1 MDISTPGPPAYEPQ
15 PAPSVTLKV
24 DLSQRNV
31 ARKLVTAGSSHQQHG
46 AASQTQGAA
55 GITPAQCHVLDSF
68 LKRMNRY
75 LELAPRMAQAR
86 WNDKIP
92 GTTLEQEEDKLA
104 QIQLA
109 MPDADPAEQQFVRE
123 FFESQFSASQKV
135 QLALEEQWI
144 SGNSVFRHPYNL
156 DVLLQQSEQAM
167 SELLTAVREVRPL
180 LGNRIVRKYL
190 WQRERELTHPA
201 VSVEVR
207 NALLQALWT
216 PRLIPVAVSS
226 CKD

>member
-1 MDISTPGPPAYEPQ
+1 MDTSKPGPLAYEPQ
-15 PAPSVTLKV
+15 PAPSVTRKV
-24 DLSQRNV
+24 DLSQRNI
-31 ARKLVTAGSSHQQHG
+31 ARKLVTVDSSDHRHGSVSR
-46 AASQTQGAA
+46 APASS
-55 GITPAQCHVLDSF
+55 GITPAECKLLDSF
-68 LKRMNRY
+68 LKRMNRH
-75 LELAPRMAQAR
+75 LELAPRFAQAR
-86 WNDKIP
+86 WNNRIP
-92 GTTLEQEEDKLA
+92 GTTHEQEEYKLA
-104 QIQLA
+104 QIQQA

-123 FFESQFSASQKV
+123 FFESQFSASRKV
-135 QLALEEQWI
+135 QLALEEQWG

-167 SELLTAVREVRPL
+167 FELLTAVREVRPL

-207 NALLQALWT
+207 NTLLQALWT

>member
-1 MDISTPGPPAYEPQ
+1 MEISKPGPPAYEPQ

-55 GITPAQCHVLDSF
+55 GITPAECHMLDSF
-68 LKRMNRY
+68 LKRINHH

-92 GTTLEQEEDKLA
+92 GATHEQEEHTLA

-109 MPDADPAEQQFVRE
+109 MPDADPAEQQFVRR
-123 FFESQFSASQKV
+123 FFQSQFNASKMVQK
-135 QLALEEQWI
+135 ALWKRWETRA
-144 SGNSVFRHPYNL
+144 SDFPNPLNL
-156 DVLLQQSEQAM
+156 DTLLLQSEQYMFA
-167 SELLTAVREVRPL
+167 LLAEVRQVRPL
-180 LGNRIVRKYL
+180 LAGSSHRQYL
-190 WQRERELTHPA
+190 QLRELELTDPA
-201 VSVEVR
+201 VGAKVR
-207 NALLQALWT
+207 HELLRVLLN
-216 PRLIPVAVSS
+216 PGLIPVAVSS
-226 CKD
+226 RKD

>member
-1 MDISTPGPPAYEPQ
+1 MDISKPGPPAYEPQ

-31 ARKLVTAGSSHQQHG
+31 ARKLVTAGSSHQRHG
-46 AASQTQGAA
+46 AASQTQGAS
-55 GITPAQCHVLDSF
+55 GITPAECHVLDSF
-68 LKRMNRY
+68 LKRINRH

-92 GTTLEQEEDKLA
+92 GATHEQEEHKLA

-109 MPDADPAEQQFVRE
+109 MPDADPVEQQFVRE
-123 FFESQFSASQKV
+123 FFESQFSASRKV
-135 QLALEEQWI
+135 QLALEEQWG

-167 SELLTAVREVRPL
+167 FELLTAVREVRPL

-201 VSVEVR
+201 VLVEVR
-207 NALLQALWT
+207 NELLQALWT